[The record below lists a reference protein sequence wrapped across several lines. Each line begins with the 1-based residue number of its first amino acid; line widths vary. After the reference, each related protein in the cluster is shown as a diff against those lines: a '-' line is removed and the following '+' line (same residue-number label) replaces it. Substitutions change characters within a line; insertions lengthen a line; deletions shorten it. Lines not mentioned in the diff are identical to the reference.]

1 MGKSNFVLETVSYET
16 TVILEEKSEGVLCW
30 QSSYKGAAIK
40 PRTEQR
46 RQNRKQDSPKLHPLW
61 IFKTCF
67 QTLDETLD
75 VVVGCS
81 PVAIVIRT
89 QYFKENPT
97 VCPL

>member
-1 MGKSNFVLETVSYET
+1 MVWFEKVHLFVENVSYET
-16 TVILEEKSEGVLCW
+16 TVFLEEKSEGR
-30 QSSYKGAAIK
+30 AAILSRGPSNEDK
-40 PRTEQR
+40 TA
-46 RQNRKQDSPKLHPLW
+46 LW

>member
-1 MGKSNFVLETVSYET
+1 MLAVLV
-16 TVILEEKSEGVLCW
+16 
-30 QSSYKGAAIK
+30 
-40 PRTEQR
+40 QR
-46 RQNRKQDSPKLHPLW
+46 RGRRLLSRGPSNEDKKRKLHPLW

>member
-1 MGKSNFVLETVSYET
+1 LGKSNFVLETVSYET

-46 RQNRKQDSPKLHPLW
+46 RQNPLW